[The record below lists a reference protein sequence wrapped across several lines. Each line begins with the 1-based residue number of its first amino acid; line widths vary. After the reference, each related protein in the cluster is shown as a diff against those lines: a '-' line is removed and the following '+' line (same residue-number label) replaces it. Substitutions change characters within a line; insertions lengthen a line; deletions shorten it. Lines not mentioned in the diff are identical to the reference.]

1 MNKSSKSAQAS
12 NSDQPPPPRRASLLA
27 AVAPAMILA
36 GFLPGLI
43 LGVSLGS
50 PPPPSQ
56 DRCNGAPDVIACILQ
71 SLD

>member
-1 MNKSSKSAQAS
+1 MTTSSARAVALSPT
-12 NSDQPPPPRRASLLA
+12 DRPPPRRASIA
-27 AVAPAMILA
+27 AVLMPVMIVA

-50 PPPPSQ
+50 PPPPSP
-56 DRCNGAPDVIACILQ
+56 DRCDSAPDIVACIIQ